1 MSPEIRS
8 ATAADAPAIASIYS
22 HFVLTSDATLELE
35 PPDAAEITR
44 RMAEVMARGMP
55 YLIAEV
61 DGFVAGYAYAC
72 AFRPRP
78 GYRFTVED
86 SVYLRPEFAGK
97 GLGRRLLG
105 ELTAAAKAAGC
116 HQMVGVIGG
125 ENLASMAMHRAL
137 GFVDAGVL
145 RGVGFKFDRW
155 VDVTLM
161 QREL

>member
-1 MSPEIRS
+1 MPSTIRA
-8 ATAADAPAIASIYS
+8 ATTADAPAIASIYA
-22 HFVLTSDATLELE
+22 HYVLTSAATLELE
-35 PPDAAEITR
+35 PPDGAEMANRVADVMVR
-44 RMAEVMARGMP
+44 RLP

-61 DGFVAGYAYAC
+61 EGAVAGFAYAS

-86 SVYLRPEFAGK
+86 SVYLRPEFAGR
-97 GLGRRLLG
+97 GLGRQLLG
-105 ELTAAAKAAGC
+105 ELIAASKAAGC

-125 ENLASMAMHRAL
+125 ENSASIAMHRAL
-137 GFVDAGVL
+137 GFVDVGVL
-145 RGVGFKFDRW
+145 RSVGFKFDSW

>member
-44 RMAEVMARGMP
+44 RMADVMARGMP

-61 DGFVAGYAYAC
+61 DGFVAGFAYAG

-105 ELTAAAKAAGC
+105 ELIAAAKAAGC

-125 ENLASMAMHRAL
+125 ENLASMAMHRSQ
-137 GFVDAGVL
+137 GFVDVGVL